1 MGQFLK
7 RSAFCHL
14 CLSFYPS
21 FIYLFLLSI
30 CLSVYLVSITYL
42 SIYLLSMCLSVPLSP
57 YTPPVGSASPGA
69 LAATHVHSAEGPS
82 QVPAVAGSGLPGTE
96 STRGGQE
103 FVLVWPH
110 LGSAA
115 FLAPGPRQP
124 LDPDLLRPAI
134 PTLRVLPRL
143 CASCPW
149 LSHEASP
156 AGRSHT
162 PASPLILFTPKVKLE
177 PQTPTLCGLCPPSPR
192 GGLGAAL
199 RPVCGPTH
207 QETPCSTHTSGQVE

>member
-1 MGQFLK
+1 MSVFL
-7 RSAFCHL
+7 SI
-14 CLSFYPS
+14 
-21 FIYLFLLSI
+21 IYLPI
-30 CLSVYLVSITYL
+30 VIYLSVRLPTIYLSITYL
-42 SIYLLSMCLSVPLSP
+42 SIYLLSMCPSVPLSP

-82 QVPAVAGSGLPGTE
+82 QGPAVAGSGLPGTE

-124 LDPDLLRPAI
+124 LDPNLLRPAI

-143 CASCPW
+143 CASCP
-149 LSHEASP
+149 SSAHEASP
-156 AGRSHT
+156 ARKSHT

-177 PQTPTLCGLCPPSPR
+177 PQSS
-192 GGLGAAL
+192 AQ
-199 RPVCGPTH
+199 GPTDPYSVWTLPAKPAGWPRRCPAARVRPH
-207 QETPCSTHTSGQVE
+207 TPGNAMLHTRIRTG